1 MLCARAVHDEAVEDV
16 SDDDD
21 ADDPE
26 VADVTRCMNKLSL
39 MPFRQR
45 LTVRLKGTMLLGNI
59 GLLILDVASFSAIII
74 LAMILWMPLNVTM
87 HST

>member
-26 VADVTRCMNKLSL
+26 VVDVTRCMNKLSL